1 MTYNQLS
8 ITYAGIVLLCLA
20 RADDTKA
27 YITFFNRKTKAF
39 RSADKAEKYILRKY
53 KSIIL

>member
-20 RADDTKA
+20 RADETKA
-27 YITFFNRKTKAF
+27 YITFFNGKTKAF